1 MRTIYCLLC
10 LPLLLA
16 SPRILEAQSSQYTH
30 IKIALSIRDNQ
41 NRKATVYFGVDSY
54 ATDCIDSNMV
64 EFELPADQCDGA
76 PLCAYLTSPPAD
88 TTRCLGNGVLLDLRA
103 YHNPGQVNTY
113 LVVFRTQDY
122 PVTVSWPKNLYGY
135 YDSIKIS
142 DVITGSI
149 VRAYMSSPE
158 SLVVSNTSIQ
168 QLLITASGP
177 NGFFDG
183 VHDRSALP
191 RATGLSQNYP
201 NPFNPTTRID
211 YTLAHHA
218 YVTLRIYTITGQMVA
233 TLVDGEQP
241 PGQYQST
248 WHPGHVPS
256 GLYFCRLTTSD
267 GAFTRSMIYV
277 R

>member
-1 MRTIYCLLC
+1 MRKMYYLLC
-10 LPLLLA
+10 LPLLLT
-16 SPRILEAQSSQYTH
+16 SPRILEAQYSQYTH
-30 IKIALSIRDNQ
+30 IKITLSIRDNQ

-54 ATDCIDSNMV
+54 ATDCIDSNMG

-76 PLCAYLTSPPAD
+76 PLCAYLTSPPTD
-88 TTRCLGNGVLLDLRA
+88 TTRCLGTGVLLDLRA
-103 YHNPGQVNTY
+103 FHNQGQVNKY

-122 PVTVSWPKNLYGY
+122 PVTVSWPKYLYVN

-158 SLVVSNTSIQ
+158 SLAISNTSIQ

-177 NGFFDG
+177 NGILDG
-183 VHDRSALP
+183 VRDRRALP
-191 RATGLSQNYP
+191 QATGLSQNYP

-218 YVTLRIYTITGQMVA
+218 YVTLRIYTITGQVVA

-248 WHPGHVPS
+248 WHPDHVPS
-256 GLYFCRLTTSD
+256 GMYYYRLTTSD
-267 GAFTRSMIYV
+267 GAFTRPMIYL